1 MAKFFE
7 LIKPNHNIEFS
18 GRMNLFLGLSMFLV
32 ALSFAML
39 PINHFWRGHSL
50 NYGIDFR
57 GGTEIQVAFNG
68 PQDPAK
74 IRSSMQ
80 AAGFGDTEAVKIN
93 DAAFPNTFLL
103 RFGAVSQV
111 SEKQVPAIEAALR
124 AGMGADSLRKFDFS
138 EGGDKLYL
146 RFNKPVEP
154 EKIAQILKDKNV
166 KNNAVQRYGRP
177 EDNAYEVIL
186 VGLDVEVRSALEKG
200 LGAGVVGSIPS
211 VESVGAKAASSRS
224 CSRSS

>member
-32 ALSFAML
+32 TLSIAML
-39 PINHFWRGHSL
+39 PINHFWRGHTL

-57 GGTEIQVAFNG
+57 GGTEIQVAFSG
-68 PQDPAK
+68 EQDPGRIRAAMQNNGFKDTEVVK
-74 IRSSMQ
+74 IR
-80 AAGFGDTEAVKIN
+80 

-111 SEKQVPAIEAALR
+111 SEKQVPEVEAALR
-124 AGMGADSLRKFDFS
+124 ASIGADSLRKFDFS

-154 EKIAQILKDKNV
+154 AQIAEVLKSKGI

-200 LGAGVVGSIPS
+200 LGAGAVHAIPS
-211 VESVGAKAASSRS
+211 VESVGAKASSELL
-224 CSRSS
+224 